1 MKRDRGRD
9 EKPVSDPLFFFF
21 PHKRI
26 AGNCREGK
34 TPSLIGPISLIGP
47 MSPMSPIGPMSP
59 MSPMSPIGP
68 ISLIGPI
75 T

>member
-26 AGNCREGK
+26 AGNSREGK

-47 MSPMSPIGPMSP
+47 MSPMSPIGPI
-59 MSPMSPIGP
+59 SPMSPIGL
-68 ISLIGPI
+68 IGLIGPI
-75 T
+75 N

>member
-34 TPSLIGPISLIGP
+34 TPSLIGPIS
-47 MSPMSPIGPMSP
+47 PIGPMSP
-59 MSPMSPIGP
+59 MSPMSPIG
-68 ISLIGPI
+68 LIGPI